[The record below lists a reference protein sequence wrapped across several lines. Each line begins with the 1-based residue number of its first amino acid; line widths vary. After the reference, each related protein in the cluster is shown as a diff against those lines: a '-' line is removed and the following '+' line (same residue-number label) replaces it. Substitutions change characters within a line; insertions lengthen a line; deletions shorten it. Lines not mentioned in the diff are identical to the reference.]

1 MDSKLRSL
9 MGKNNSLINLEAS
22 INIDKIIEN
31 REIMDNTEEQ
41 IINWDSEVS
50 ALQIRKVF
58 RDKICKNEKLKVGGK
73 YISFDDDVWDFSEKR
88 LEGKRHNK
96 YKFDFSSKNKNI
108 HNDFQKDVLKLYVL
122 NLIFIKGVNKVPG
135 YKISAVNKLLNY
147 MYIKG
152 IDDLSKMT
160 ISDYA
165 ECTKAPSPNTLEK
178 NKINLKQFLEFY
190 SLVVENIYVRDIVEW
205 FETTNRI
212 AVKQQQENNKT
223 KLLPEEFYKKFTEL
237 IYKDCFNNQIDAY
250 TRMKYGLI
258 FIQSQVGLRISEIL
272 ILRVSDLKEKN
283 YGNKNT
289 AKLRYRITKTAKGKK
304 KNYIPAETI
313 ANKKV
318 CAIFKELV
326 KLGSER
332 RSELETNL
340 LVPSSQAKKD
350 DSLKAIAD
358 CTITNTMN
366 KYCIEHAKELNII
379 NSSESDKFEATNNVY
394 NIKTKKR
401 LPKSIWDENLNDE
414 DIIALPTFTQFRVY
428 VDTALYYSGVDSKTR
443 AYIKGHISADM
454 DAYYSRPKDEL
465 KNDIDFK
472 REMIEEISINNGK
485 ILGSNKSEELQ
496 KKLKTILKNNTFN
509 IEDDIEELIEYID
522 DEMAITKKKGGF
534 CMKANPNRKC
544 HYGYDD
550 ADKYLCASDICPYHC
565 FMYYDLPKTLD
576 TFRDLQKI
584 YQHNLDAEYKN
595 AAQKE
600 GYRIKNLIIQILE
613 PQIKEAERMI
623 EKDGIDQILKS
634 HPCMKDILYSSEKDE
649 EKNNGLE
656 KIKGEIKEWKLKL
669 KIK

>member
-1 MDSKLRSL
+1 MDSKLRNL
-9 MGKNNSLINLEAS
+9 MEKNNSLINLETS
-22 INIDKIIEN
+22 INVDKIIEN

-50 ALQIRKVF
+50 ALQIKKVF
-58 RDKICKNEKLKVGGK
+58 RDKICKNEKLKVAGK
-73 YISFDDDVWDFSEKR
+73 YIGFDDDIWDFSEKKV
-88 LEGKRHNK
+88 EGKRHGQ
-96 YKFDFSSKNKNI
+96 YRFDFSSKNKNI
-108 HNDFQKDVLKLYVL
+108 HNDFQKDVFKLYVL
-122 NLIFIKGVNKVPG
+122 NLIFIKGINKVPG
-135 YKISAVNKLLNY
+135 YKISAVNRLFNY
-147 MYIKG
+147 MHIKG
-152 IDDLSKMT
+152 VDDLTKMT

-165 ECTKAPSPNTLEK
+165 ECTKAPSPNTFEK
-178 NKINLKQFLEFY
+178 HKRDLKQFLKFY
-190 SLVVENIYVRDIVEW
+190 SLVVENIYVGDIVEW
-205 FETTNRI
+205 FETTDQI

-258 FIQSQVGLRISEIL
+258 FIQSQVGLRITEIL
-272 ILRVSDLKEKN
+272 ILRASDLEEKI
-283 YGNKNT
+283 YGNKK
-289 AKLRYRITKTAKGKK
+289 AARLKYRITKTAKGKK
-304 KNYIPAETI
+304 KNYVPAETI

-318 CAIFKELV
+318 CAVFKELV

-332 RSELETNL
+332 RSELETDL
-340 LVPSSQAKKD
+340 LVPSSYAKKED
-350 DSLKAIAD
+350 ALKAIAS
-358 CTITNTMN
+358 CTMTNTMY
-366 KYCIEHAKELNII
+366 KYCIKHAKELNII
-379 NSSESDKFEATNNVY
+379 NSSESDNFEATRSAY
-394 NIKTKKR
+394 QIKKAKR
-401 LPKSIWDENLNDE
+401 IPKNIWDESLNDE
-414 DIIALPTFTQFRVY
+414 DIIALPSFTQFRVY

-454 DAYYSRPKDEL
+454 DAYYTRPKDEL

-472 REMIEEISINNGK
+472 REMIEEISINDGK

-496 KKLKTILKNNTFN
+496 KKLETILKNNTFN

-565 FMYYDLPKTLD
+565 TMYYDLPKTLE

-584 YQHNLDAEYKN
+584 YQHNIDAEYKN

-623 EKDGIDQILKS
+623 EKDGIDKILKS
-634 HPCMKDILYSSEKDE
+634 HPCMKDILCNDEKD

-656 KIKGEIKEWKLKL
+656 KIKGEIKKWKSKL